1 MWAVCRMH
9 SAPAYRSTSLAH
21 HPGHSEAEME
31 ADLKLEPEIA
41 APADV
46 RLANW
51 TKGTVLVTGT
61 TGFLGA
67 YVLRDLLAR
76 TKARV
81 ICLVRAVSP
90 DEARER
96 VAANLRRYEITL
108 SAEQWRRVEAVPGD
122 ISAPQLGLLA
132 GHYTQLA
139 GSVDAVF
146 HVAAV
151 VNFYQTYRQLR
162 GTNVGGAREILRFT
176 VHTKVKEL
184 HYVSTTGVF
193 DSDAGRGIVVRET
206 DAPAH
211 CHGSVMGYTQ
221 SKWVAEQLVL
231 TARAR
236 GVPASVYRTPFILG
250 DSRSGLV
257 DEDNLVVKM
266 LIGSIQGG
274 SWPDDATIVE
284 LVPVDAL
291 SRAIVHLAEHPANR
305 GRTFHVTSPHPI
317 QWADIGLAAQA
328 YGYPLELVP
337 YGEWKMRLADFGRR
351 QNNAMRPLLRFFT
364 KVPPR
369 FAVPAPE
376 VFTRPPRPVFDST
389 ATQAALA
396 PAGLVPPQMDHAIFA
411 TYLGYFIRQAWLPT
425 PAEVL
430 SAALRPAKRSGGSRP
445 PQAVCEP
452 RA

>member
-1 MWAVCRMH
+1 MH
-9 SAPAYRSTSLAH
+9 SAPANRSTSIAH
-21 HPGHSEAEME
+21 HPGHTDAEME

-41 APADV
+41 APAAV
-46 RLANW
+46 PLGNW
-51 TKGTVLVTGT
+51 TKGTALVTGT

-81 ICLVRAVSP
+81 VCLVRAASP
-90 DEARER
+90 EEARER
-96 VAANLRRYEITL
+96 VASNLRRYEITL

-122 ISAPQLGLLA
+122 LAAPQLGLA
-132 GHYTQLA
+132 AANYTQLA
-139 GSVDAVF
+139 ATIDAVF

-162 GTNVGGAREILRFT
+162 GTNVGGAREILRFA

-193 DSDAGRGIVVRET
+193 DSDAGRGVTVREI

-211 CHGSVMGYTQ
+211 CRGSVMGYTQ
-221 SKWVAEQLVL
+221 SKWVAEQLML
-231 TARAR
+231 AARAR
-236 GVPASVYRTPFILG
+236 GVPVAIYRTPFIMG

-266 LIGSIQGG
+266 LLGSIQGG
-274 SWPDDATIVE
+274 SWPDEPTDVE
-284 LVPVDAL
+284 MVPVDAL
-291 SRAIVHLAEHPANR
+291 SRAIVHLAGQEANR
-305 GRTFHVTSPHPI
+305 VRTFHITSPHPMR
-317 QWADIGLAAQA
+317 WADIGLAAQA
-328 YGYPLELVP
+328 FGYPLELP
-337 YGEWKMRLADFGRR
+337 SYAEWKRRLAEFGRR
-351 QNNAMRPLLRFFT
+351 KNNAMRPLLRFFT

-369 FAVPAPE
+369 FAVPTPE
-376 VFTRPPRPVFDST
+376 VFTRPPRPIFDST

-396 PAGLVPPQMDHAIFA
+396 PAGLVPPPMDHAMFA
-411 TYLGYFIRQAWLPT
+411 TYLGFFVRQAWLPT

-430 SAALRPAKRSGGSRP
+430 AAALRPAKRPGGSRP
-445 PQAVCEP
+445 PHLVCEP